1 MFMVPSSFPRG
12 HFCSAIHFYQ
22 YIISSEIRSE
32 DHSSHSQEEEEESKS
47 FIWKML
53 VLLIA
58 IYVFYLVE
66 LLFAFVSRRFNGI
79 DTHHHIVPE
88 PHSAIKLKALN
99 GNSAIVYS

>member
-1 MFMVPSSFPRG
+1 MYMVPSSFPRG
-12 HFCSAIHFYQ
+12 HFFSAIHFYQ
-22 YIISSEIRSE
+22 FIISSEIRSG
-32 DHSSHSQEEEEESKS
+32 DHSSHSDEEESKS

-99 GNSAIVYS
+99 G